1 MGLFGKKKY
10 AKNVARD
17 NEFLKNCATRCNRLL
32 MYVEDNEKVKKELK
46 LLQDDFQ
53 YTVATDDNHAK
64 KFEKIIKKSFEEL
77 GAALEQP
84 GWNEAEIISMI
95 KGIRGSII
103 DINSMR

>member
-10 AKNVARD
+10 VKNVTRD

-53 YTVATDDNHAK
+53 YTVATDDDHAK
-64 KFEKIIKKSFEEL
+64 KLEKRVKNAFEEL
-77 GAALEQP
+77 GTALEQP
-84 GWNEAEIISMI
+84 GWNENEIIAMI
-95 KGIRGSII
+95 RGIRGSII